1 MAQRG
6 EAEGDEDRDDER
18 VERTR
23 NKDLLAEDVVE
34 NAEEDTAEERRE
46 RTERP
51 EDDDLVESG
60 AHRSWSEVEKNL
72 SQGVNNQL

>member
-1 MAQRG
+1 M
-6 EAEGDEDRDDER
+6 
-18 VERTR
+18 ERTR

-60 AHRSWSEVEKNL
+60 AHRSWRRLELEKNL
-72 SQGVNNQL
+72 SRL